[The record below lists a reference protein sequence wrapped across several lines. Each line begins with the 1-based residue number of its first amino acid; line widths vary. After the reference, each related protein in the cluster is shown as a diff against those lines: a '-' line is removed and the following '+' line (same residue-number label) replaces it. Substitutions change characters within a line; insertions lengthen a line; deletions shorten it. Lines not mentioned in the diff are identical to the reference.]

1 MKIYSYSKSIL
12 GVIFTTALLIAVA
25 HAQTSSVTT
34 GSELESTGTI
44 TEYTPGSALVL
55 DIGTGEPVQFKLSQN
70 VVYADPDG
78 TESKVSVLTFCT
90 NSRAKLVSLSLD
102 CCRLSG
108 LSDFRLFA
116 GKKTRHFGTIASCDC
131 VWQHRSYTDLTD
143 DHSTVLRT
151 SFTGMETHHERIRAA
166 TQYRDK
172 PCNLG

>member
-70 VVYADPDG
+70 VVYADSDG
-78 TESKVSVLTFCT
+78 TVLE
-90 NSRAKLVSLSLD
+90 AP
-102 CCRLSG
+102 G
-108 LSDFRLFA
+108 
-116 GKKTRHFGTIASCDC
+116 
-131 VWQHRSYTDLTD
+131 
-143 DHSTVLRT
+143 LRT
-151 SFTGMETHHERIRAA
+151 NLRIRV
-166 TQYRDK
+166 YYIEVGGDNVVDK
-172 PCNLG
+172 VTLLENY